1 MHLRCISS
9 AILGLFRL
17 LAFFGSFPTLQR
29 EGGIR
34 LLDVRLTIVLGCCVI
49 VTKPLLQTSR
59 TALDA
64 PIHFL
69 LRRPNRCQDRRSLRR
84 SFPENLITCIV
95 TLTPHVTH
103 HVQSSRDSRLSR
115 FTKCLSPSLS
125 HPLSLYVRS
134 FPTLHSCAAQLHS
147 LHSCTVSVV
156 DCALSTVRSN
166 TQSAVVYAQHCTVIP
181 QECTVNAQPP
191 LMYIRPPFCTL

>member
-1 MHLRCISS
+1 MGEKRKKWELWV
-9 AILGLFRL
+9 ARL
-17 LAFFGSFPTLQR
+17 LLSCYETL
-29 EGGIR
+29 IR
-34 LLDVRLTIVLGCCVI
+34 
-49 VTKPLLQTSR
+49 Q
-59 TALDA
+59 ALDA

-69 LRRPNRCQDRRSLRR
+69 LRRPSRRQNRRSYKRTFLM
-84 SFPENLITCIV
+84 NMIMCIRHCN
-95 TLTPHVTH
+95 PHVTH

-134 FPTLHSCAAQLHS
+134 FHTLHSHAAQLHS

-166 TQSAVVYAQHCTVIP
+166 AQSAVVYV
-181 QECTVNAQPP
+181 
-191 LMYIRPPFCTL
+191 LMRLVPAIHERETKS